1 MKKFLPYIIALAIVV
16 LLLSLVLNRGG
27 RSLRLDER
35 MSLRQN
41 EQAPYGTYAARQLLP
56 GLFPHTA
63 ISFDRKK
70 PGQWDSVVQTSY
82 NQAAIL
88 ICTEFFPDEE
98 ELFRLMYFA
107 RMGNYVYI
115 VTRDFSE
122 AADKFFSVLARPD
135 WIDEE
140 DSLKITLEPPVYKSR
155 MQFTYPGRKYDA
167 RFAGYDSTRTVVL
180 GRNADGDPNFIR
192 MNMGQGSFFINL
204 APAAFTNYFVLHHDN
219 VRYYEQALSVIPS
232 TVDKI
237 VWNEYYLSR
246 PGPQGKKGDKE
257 KEPNPLRVLMEYPSF
272 RWGLLTVLAMLLLY
286 ALMEVRRRQRMI
298 PAYRRPQND
307 SLDFI
312 RTIGRLYYDRRDHRN
327 LARKMGAY
335 FLEHV
340 RSNYKMPTHILDGPF
355 IDTLHFKSGYPKEKL
370 EKIVLFIRDL
380 ESTTVTEEQLSVF
393 YGQLE
398 LFYQNT

>member
-1 MKKFLPYIIALAIVV
+1 MKKFLPYIIALAVVV

-27 RSLRLDER
+27 KQARLDQR
-35 MSLRQN
+35 MTLRYN
-41 EQAPYGTYAARQLLP
+41 DQAPYGTYAARQLLP
-56 GLFPHTA
+56 GLFPNTS

-70 PGQWDSVVQTSY
+70 PGHWDSVAQTSY

-88 ICTEFFPDEE
+88 VCTEFYPDPEE
-98 ELFRLMYFA
+98 IFRLMYFA

-115 VTRDFSE
+115 ITRELSVDANE
-122 AADKFFSVLARPD
+122 FFSAMARTAWED
-135 WIDEE
+135 DE
-140 DSLKITLEPPVYKSR
+140 DSLKVTLEPPVYKSR
-155 MQFTYPGRKYDA
+155 MEFTYPGRKYEA
-167 RFAGYDSTRTVVL
+167 RFASFDSVRTVVL
-180 GRNADGDPNFIR
+180 GRNSDGAPNFIR
-192 MNMGQGSFFINL
+192 MNIGQGSFFINL
-204 APAAFTNYFVLHHDN
+204 VPAAFTNYFVLHRDN
-219 VRYYEQALSVIPS
+219 VRYYEQALSVIPP

-246 PGPQGKKGDKE
+246 PRPESSSGGKK
-257 KEPNPLRVLMEYPSF
+257 KEPSPLRVLMEYPSF
-272 RWGLLTVLAMLLLY
+272 RWGLLTVLATILLY

-298 PAYRRPQND
+298 PAYKRPQND

-327 LARKMGAY
+327 LARKMSSY

-340 RSNYKMPTHILDGPF
+340 RTTYKMPTHLLDEHF
-355 IDTLHFKSGYPKEKL
+355 TDTLHFKSGYSREGL
-370 EKIVLFIRDL
+370 EKIINFIRNL
-380 ESTTVTEEQLSVF
+380 ESTAITEEQLSVF